1 MAILPETK
9 AVIHVWIPGVG
20 AQEQMKKVVR
30 IYDLDTTLRTVLENL
45 PADTDEIKLEFANE

>member
-1 MAILPETK
+1 MPETK
-9 AVIHVWIPGVG
+9 AVIDVWIPGVG

>member
-1 MAILPETK
+1 MPETK
-9 AVIHVWIPGVG
+9 AVIDVWIPVVG

-45 PADTDEIKLEFANE
+45 PFCTDEIKLEFANE